1 VLRPNSARQE
11 PPLNLHSTH
20 MPFCISCGQENPDV
34 AKFCLACGTPMASA
48 PTPAPVEVRTE
59 ERRLVTAVFTDI
71 VGSTASAEELDP
83 EDVRARLAPYYVEA
97 RRELE
102 LHGGSVAK
110 FIGDAVVALFGAPTA
125 HEDDPERAVRAA
137 FAVTKAI
144 EELNAT
150 DEWLNLNIRTGVNT
164 GDAIVVLG
172 SNPGEEIGE
181 AAGDVM
187 NTAARI
193 QGAAPIN
200 GIVVG
205 ELTYEATKHAI
216 EYVEGEPVTAK
227 GKAEPVRVWEAIKAR
242 DVPTRREVR
251 RGTLVGREEELEKL
265 LGLWE
270 QVVSERL
277 PGMATLVGTP
287 GIGKSRLL
295 EEIGTRIGDD
305 GTVVWGR
312 CLPYGEGITYWAVT
326 EILKGAAGILVSE
339 DAEQIAA
346 KLGDLLES
354 VGEDNLDELR
364 TMAAAASHVLGVTT
378 TPRGTYT
385 ATEITQAELHWG
397 IRRLLQLLAKR
408 KPLVLVF
415 EDLHWAE
422 PTLIELI
429 SYLAEDEPEV
439 PLLIVASARPE
450 LRESMPALLRERERK
465 VAIELEPLE
474 PEVGRTLLG
483 ELLGP
488 EALADSSAV
497 EALLKSTGG
506 NPLFLEETVQMLTE
520 RGVVDSTGW
529 HVKEGEAL
537 PIPNSLQ
544 SLIGSRLDQLVP
556 PERRVAQHASIVGSV
571 FWSGAVAHLQGE
583 TGADQSGELQQRL
596 EVLERRDLIREHDDS
611 SVAGEREYGFKHI
624 MIRDVAYGRMPRGRR
639 AQLHLF
645 FADWLEAL
653 PAAEDEFVEIVGYHL
668 EQACLLTR
676 AIARA
681 TIEPPTD
688 RAVEA
693 LSHAGQK
700 AEAHEGMREA
710 DRFYARA
717 LELVDE
723 RAEAG
728 IELRLRRANML
739 IILGQAQKALDV
751 LGPITDEAR
760 AAGRLDL
767 TCEALGYLAAIDDR
781 QGRAAQALDRLK
793 EALKLAVQVGDRK
806 LQVRCAFALA
816 SAKDY
821 SGAADEA
828 LEELRGAISI
838 AEEIEDLPLRV
849 VGHLRA
855 GSLLLN
861 KGELAAAEEQLQ
873 RCSSLAAELGSSR
886 DEARATFMLGVIKYY
901 RGDLAEAEV
910 LGEQA
915 RAWLER
921 TGETFFQIQNLI
933 ALSQYAL
940 AGNDLALA
948 EQHLRQALPIA
959 LQEGAL
965 EAVDIYRL
973 LTETL
978 VRQGRLAD
986 AAELAEFAGRDVSE
1000 ENPYASAA
1008 LRLAEASV
1016 ATAQRESEL
1025 AAERYAEAV
1034 ALLEQLDM
1042 RIEVSQSRL
1051 AFGRALRELGELA
1064 GAREQLELAR
1074 EACIAM
1080 GAGGLAAEVERELAL
1095 VGSGAGVS
1103 GPASE

>member
-1 VLRPNSARQE
+1 
-11 PPLNLHSTH
+11 

-34 AKFCLACGTPMASA
+34 AKFCLACGSPMATA
-48 PTPAPVEVRTE
+48 PAPAPALSRVERRTE
-59 ERRLVTAVFTDI
+59 ERRRVTAVFTDI
-71 VGSTASAEELDP
+71 VGSTASAEQLDP
-83 EDVRARLAPYYVEA
+83 EDVRARLSPYYVEA

-144 EELNAT
+144 ERLNAT
-150 DEWLNLNIRTGVNT
+150 DDWLDLNIRTGVNT
-164 GDAIVVLG
+164 GDAIVVVG

-205 ELTYEATKHAI
+205 QLTYEATKHAI
-216 EYVEGEPVTAK
+216 AYEEGEPVTAK
-227 GKAEPVRVWEAIKAR
+227 GKAEPVRVWVALEAKE
-242 DVPTRREVR
+242 VPTRREVR
-251 RGTLVGREEELEKL
+251 RGTLVGREAELEKL

-270 QVVSERL
+270 QVVTARL
-277 PGMATLVGTP
+277 PGMATLVGAP

-295 EEIGTRIGDD
+295 EEVGTRVADE
-305 GTVVWGR
+305 GTTVWGR

-326 EILKGAAGILVSE
+326 EILKGLAGILQSE
-339 DAEQIAA
+339 GAAEISA
-346 KLGDLLES
+346 KLGVMLES
-354 VGEDNLDELR
+354 IGEENLDELR
-364 TMAAAASHVLGVTT
+364 TMAAAASNVLGVTT
-378 TPRGTYT
+378 TPRGTYST
-385 ATEITQAELHWG
+385 TEITQAELHWG
-397 IRRLLQLLAKR
+397 IRRILQLLAKR

-422 PTLIELI
+422 PTLVELI
-429 SYLAEDEPEV
+429 RYLAEDELEA

-450 LRESMPALLRERERK
+450 LRESVPALLRERERQ
-465 VAIELEPLE
+465 VALELEPLGH
-474 PEVGRTLLG
+474 EVGRALLG

-497 EALLKSTGG
+497 EALLKTTGG
-506 NPLFLEETVQMLTE
+506 NPLFLEETVQMLKE

-529 HVKEGEAL
+529 HVKEGEQL

-544 SLIGSRLDQLVP
+544 ALIGSRLDQLVP
-556 PERRVAQHASIVGSV
+556 PERRVAQHASVVGSV
-571 FWSGAVAHLQGE
+571 FWPGAVAHLQDE
-583 TGADQSGELQQRL
+583 TGATQNGELQQRL
-596 EVLERRDLIREHDDS
+596 EVLERRDFIREHEDS
-611 SVAGEREYGFKHI
+611 SLAGEREYGFKHI
-624 MIRDVAYGRMPRGRR
+624 LIRDVAYGRMPRGRR
-639 AQLHLF
+639 AQLHLL

-653 PAAEDEFVEIVGYHL
+653 PTAEDEFVEIVGYHL

-681 TIEPPTD
+681 TIDPPIE

-693 LSHAGQK
+693 LSHAGHK

-717 LELVDE
+717 LDLVGDK
-723 RAEAG
+723 AEKA
-728 IELRLRRANML
+728 IELRLRRANTL
-739 IILGQAQKALDV
+739 IVLGQAQKALDA
-751 LGPITDEAR
+751 LAPIADEAR

-767 TCEALGYLAAIDDR
+767 TCEALLYLATIDDR
-781 QGRAAQALDRLK
+781 QGRIGNAVERLEDALQ
-793 EALKLAVQVGDRK
+793 LAVQAGDRR
-806 LQVRCAFALA
+806 LQIRAAFALA

-821 SGAADEA
+821 AGAADEA
-828 LEELRGAISI
+828 IEELGRAISI
-838 AEEIEDLPLRV
+838 AEEINDRPLRV
-849 VGHLRA
+849 MGHLRA
-855 GSLLLN
+855 GFLLANRGDL
-861 KGELAAAEEQLQ
+861 GGAEAQLE

-886 DEARATFMLGVIKYY
+886 DEARATFLLALIKYY
-901 RGDLAEAEV
+901 RGEIEEAER

-915 RAWLER
+915 RTWLER

-940 AGNDLALA
+940 ARDDLALA
-948 EQHLRQALPIA
+948 EQHLREALPTA
-959 LQEGAL
+959 LEEGAL

-986 AAELAEFAGRDVSE
+986 AAELAEFAGRDVPE

-1016 ATAQRESEL
+1016 ATAHRESEL

-1034 ALLEQLDM
+1034 TLLEQLDM

-1051 AFGRALRELGELA
+1051 AFGRSLRELGDLA

-1080 GAGGLAAEVERELAL
+1080 GATGLAAEAERELAL
-1095 VGSGAGVS
+1095 VGAVRS
-1103 GPASE
+1103 

>member
-1 VLRPNSARQE
+1 
-11 PPLNLHSTH
+11 

-34 AKFCLACGTPMASA
+34 AKFCLACGTPMATA
-48 PTPAPVEVRTE
+48 PAPAPVEVRTE

-71 VGSTASAEELDP
+71 VGSTASAEQLDP

-164 GDAIVVLG
+164 GDAIVILG

-216 EYVEGEPVTAK
+216 EYEPGEPVTAK

-242 DVPTRREVR
+242 ELPTRREVR
-251 RGTLVGREEELEKL
+251 RGTLVGREQELEKL

-277 PGMATLVGTP
+277 PGMATLIGTP

-295 EEIGTRIGDD
+295 EEIGTRIGAE
-305 GTVVWGR
+305 GTAVWGR

-326 EILKGAAGILVSE
+326 EILKGLAGILQSE
-339 DAEQIAA
+339 GAAEIAV
-346 KLGDLLES
+346 KLGLLLES

-385 ATEITQAELHWG
+385 TTEITQAELHWG

-429 SYLAEDEPEV
+429 RYLAEDGPEV

-450 LRESMPALLRERERK
+450 LRETMPALLRERERK
-465 VAIELEPLE
+465 VAIELEPLSA
-474 PEVGRTLLG
+474 EVGHTLLG

-497 EALLKSTGG
+497 DALLKSTGG

-529 HVKEGEAL
+529 HLKEGEAL

-583 TGADQSGELQQRL
+583 TGEAQHGELRQRL

-611 SVAGEREYGFKHI
+611 SVAGEQEYGFKHI

-639 AQLHLF
+639 AQLHLS

-653 PAAEDEFVEIVGYHL
+653 PAVEDEFVEIVGYHL
-668 EQACLLTR
+668 EQACLLNR

-681 TIEPPTD
+681 TIDPPID

-693 LSHAGQK
+693 LSHAGHR

-717 LELVDE
+717 LDLVE
-723 RAEAG
+723 KAETA

-739 IILGQAQKALDV
+739 VVLGQAQKALNV
-751 LGPITDEAR
+751 LGPIADEAR

-767 TCEALGYLAAIDDR
+767 TCEALGYLAQIDHR
-781 QGRAAQALDRLK
+781 QGRAAEALERLE
-793 EALKLAVQVGDRK
+793 EALKLAVQAGDRN
-806 LQVRCAFALA
+806 LQVRAAFALA
-816 SAKDY
+816 SVKGDI
-821 SGAADEA
+821 GAPDEA
-828 LEELRGAISI
+828 LEELGRAISI
-838 AEEIEDLPLRV
+838 AEEIEDRPLRV

-861 KGELAAAEEQLQ
+861 KGELAAAEEQLE

-886 DEARATFMLGVIKYY
+886 DEARATFMLAVIKYY

-940 AGNDLALA
+940 AREDLPLA

-986 AAELAEFAGRDVSE
+986 AAELAEFAGRDVPE
-1000 ENPYASAA
+1000 ENPYASAV

-1051 AFGRALRELGELA
+1051 AFGRALRELGDPA
-1064 GAREQLELAR
+1064 GAREQLELAH
-1074 EACIAM
+1074 EACLAM
-1080 GAGGLAAEVERELAL
+1080 GAIGLVAEVERELAL
-1095 VGSGAGVS
+1095 VGSGAGIS
-1103 GPASE
+1103 SPASE

>member
-1 VLRPNSARQE
+1 V
-11 PPLNLHSTH
+11 
-20 MPFCISCGQENPDV
+20 PFCISCGQENPDV
-34 AKFCLACGTPMASA
+34 AKFCLACGTPMATA
-48 PTPAPVEVRTE
+48 PAPAPVEVRTE

-110 FIGDAVVALFGAPTA
+110 FIGDAVVALFGAPIA

-144 EELNAT
+144 EELNAS

-242 DVPTRREVR
+242 EVPTRREVR
-251 RGTLVGREEELEKL
+251 RGTLVGRDAELEKL

-270 QVVSERL
+270 HVVTDRL
-277 PGMATLVGTP
+277 PGMATVIGNA

-295 EEIGTRIGDD
+295 EEIATRIGDE
-305 GTVVWGR
+305 GTIVWGR
-312 CLPYGEGITYWAVT
+312 CLPYGEGITYWAIT
-326 EILKGAAGILVSE
+326 EILKGLAGILQSE
-339 DAEQIAA
+339 GADQIST
-346 KLGDLLES
+346 KLGALLES
-354 VGEDNLDELR
+354 IGEDNLDELR
-364 TMAAAASHVLGVTT
+364 TMAAAASNVLGVGT
-378 TPRGTYT
+378 TPRGTYST
-385 ATEITQAELHWG
+385 TEITQAELHWG
-397 IRRLLQLLAKR
+397 IRRILQLLAR
-408 KPLVLVF
+408 RRPLVLIF

-422 PTLIELI
+422 PTLVELI
-429 SYLAEDEPEV
+429 RYLAADELDAR
-439 PLLIVASARPE
+439 LLIVASARPE
-450 LRESMPALLRERERK
+450 LKESTPALLRERERQ
-465 VAIELEPLE
+465 VAVELEPLDA
-474 PEVGRTLLG
+474 EVGRTLLG

-488 EALADSSAV
+488 EALADGSAV
-497 EALLKSTGG
+497 DALLKSTGG

-529 HVKEGEAL
+529 HVKEGEPL

-556 PERRVAQHASIVGSV
+556 PERRVAQHASVVGSV
-571 FWSGAVAHLQGE
+571 FWSGAVAHLQDE
-583 TGADQSGELQQRL
+583 TGASQNGQLQQRL

-624 MIRDVAYGRMPRGRR
+624 MIRDVAYGRLPRGRR
-639 AQLHLF
+639 AQLHLL
-645 FADWLEAL
+645 FADWLDAL
-653 PAAEDEFVEIVGYHL
+653 PSAEDEFVEIVGYHL

-681 TIEPPTD
+681 TIDPPID
-688 RAVEA
+688 RAARA
-693 LSHAGQK
+693 LSRAGQK

-710 DRFYARA
+710 DRFYTRA
-717 LELVDE
+717 LDLVGE
-723 RAEAG
+723 EGLAAT
-728 IELRLRRANML
+728 ELRLRRANVL
-739 IILGQAQKALDV
+739 LVLGQAQKALAL
-751 LGPITDEAR
+751 LGPIAEEAR

-767 TCEALGYLAAIDDR
+767 ACEALGYLAVIDHR
-781 QGRAAQALDRLK
+781 QGRGALALERFD
-793 EALKLAVQVGDRK
+793 EALKLAEQVGDRK
-806 LQVRCAFALA
+806 LQIRAAFALA
-816 SAKDY
+816 SAKGD

-828 LEELRGAISI
+828 LEELTRAISI
-838 AEEIEDLPLRV
+838 AEEIEDRSLRV

-855 GSLLLN
+855 GVLLFN
-861 KGELAAAEEQLQ
+861 KGDLAGAEEQLE

-886 DEARATFMLGVIKYY
+886 DEARATFLLGLSKYY
-901 RGDLAEAEV
+901 RGDVQDARR

-915 RAWLER
+915 QAWLER

-933 ALSQYAL
+933 ALAQYAL
-940 AGNDLALA
+940 ANDELSVA
-948 EQHLRQALPIA
+948 EEHLRQVLPTALE
-959 LQEGAL
+959 EGAL

-978 VRQGRLAD
+978 VRQGRLSD
-986 AAELAEFAGRDVSE
+986 ATELAEFAGRDAPE
-1000 ENPYASAA
+1000 HNDYASAS

-1016 ATAQRESEL
+1016 ATAQRDAS
-1025 AAERYAEAV
+1025 AAIERYEEAI
-1034 ALLEQLDM
+1034 ALLSQLDLQL
-1042 RIEVSQSRL
+1042 EVGQSRL
-1051 AFGRALRELGELA
+1051 SYGRALRELGES
-1064 GAREQLELAR
+1064 GRAREQLELGR

-1080 GAGGLAAEVERELAL
+1080 GATGLVADIARELAL
-1095 VGSGAGVS
+1095 VGSGAGIA